1 MQLTIDSIVEH
12 RGRWMRNNFD
22 NLEKWR
28 NFLASSF
35 KWWLP
40 RDIHNLSRYKETN
53 AIYSFYSI
61 SDCQLFLKLRVVNV
75 YRERANYCYCNA
87 KWLHNVF
94 TKVLFLFPRDDN
106 FFSSTIDLWRSANLS
121 QSFVWKISMKFSL
134 SLTVIA
140 PERERVEEGR
150 NGHKFKFSSCFARK
164 ESALWENSWHECKK
178 SFEYDLFSEES
189 GSSSTLSL
197 IFFSERHKK
206 CFISE
211 RENFLDLS
219 NVPVDTMCILC
230 HSLIPI

>member
-40 RDIHNLSRYKETN
+40 RDIHNLSIYKETN

-106 FFSSTIDLWRSANLS
+106 FFSSTIDLWRSA
-121 QSFVWKISMKFSL
+121 KFCVKNIDEVFTIVDRYS
-134 SLTVIA
+134 T
-140 PERERVEEGR
+140 R
-150 NGHKFKFSSCFARK
+150 
-164 ESALWENSWHECKK
+164 
-178 SFEYDLFSEES
+178 ES
-189 GSSSTLSL
+189 GGG
-197 IFFSERHKK
+197 EKW
-206 CFISE
+206 
-211 RENFLDLS
+211 
-219 NVPVDTMCILC
+219 P
-230 HSLIPI
+230 

>member
-1 MQLTIDSIVEH
+1 MRNDFIMSSLKFFFFSLETTIFFRRQLTCE
-12 RGRWMRNNFD
+12 
-22 NLEKWR
+22 
-28 NFLASSF
+28 
-35 KWWLP
+35 
-40 RDIHNLSRYKETN
+40 
-53 AIYSFYSI
+53 
-61 SDCQLFLKLRVVNV
+61 
-75 YRERANYCYCNA
+75 
-87 KWLHNVF
+87 
-94 TKVLFLFPRDDN
+94 
-106 FFSSTIDLWRSANLS
+106 DL

-140 PERERVEEGR
+140 PERVEEGR
-150 NGHKFKFSSCFARK
+150 NSHKFKFSSCFARK

-178 SFEYDLFSEES
+178 SFEFDLFSEES

-197 IFFSERHKK
+197 FFFSERHKK

>member
-40 RDIHNLSRYKETN
+40 RDIHNLSIYKETN

-75 YRERANYCYCNA
+75 YREREQIIVIAMRNDFIMSSL
-87 KWLHNVF
+87 KF
-94 TKVLFLFPRDDN
+94 F
-106 FFSSTIDLWRSANLS
+106 FFSLETTIFFRRKLTCEDL

-140 PERERVEEGR
+140 PAREWRRGEMAINLNLVHVLLEKRAHYEKIRGM
-150 NGHKFKFSSCFARK
+150 NAR
-164 ESALWENSWHECKK
+164 SHSNM
-178 SFEYDLFSEES
+178 
-189 GSSSTLSL
+189 
-197 IFFSERHKK
+197 IFFPRNLDHRRHY
-206 CFISE
+206 
-211 RENFLDLS
+211 
-219 NVPVDTMCILC
+219 
-230 HSLIPI
+230 H

>member
-75 YRERANYCYCNA
+75 YREREQIIVIAMRNDFIMSLLKFFFFSLETTIFFVANWPVKIC
-87 KWLHNVF
+87 
-94 TKVLFLFPRDDN
+94 KVLCEKYRWN
-106 FFSSTIDLWRSANLS
+106 FHYRWPL
-121 QSFVWKISMKFSL
+121 
-134 SLTVIA
+134 
-140 PERERVEEGR
+140 
-150 NGHKFKFSSCFARK
+150 
-164 ESALWENSWHECKK
+164 
-178 SFEYDLFSEES
+178 
-189 GSSSTLSL
+189 
-197 IFFSERHKK
+197 
-206 CFISE
+206 
-211 RENFLDLS
+211 
-219 NVPVDTMCILC
+219 
-230 HSLIPI
+230 